1 MQRFSNNQV
10 SHDLKIL
17 TAPIMISAATPS
29 SIQWNLSFLSYSTT
43 CSTFSYAL
51 FPYPTTFCPTYFSYY
66 LTSFTNRLFY
76 SGYLLTSVATLF
88 LSAAETLEADILLS
102 ESFLFFYSALST
114 RGGRGSN
121 LSSGLTIFLDE
132 F

>member
-1 MQRFSNNQV
+1 MIDLILINLFNMQRFSNNQV

-17 TAPIMISAATPS
+17 TAPIMINAATPN

-51 FPYPTTFCPTYFSYY
+51 FPYPTTFSPTYFSYY

-76 SGYLLTSVATLF
+76 
-88 LSAAETLEADILLS
+88 
-102 ESFLFFYSALST
+102 
-114 RGGRGSN
+114 
-121 LSSGLTIFLDE
+121 
-132 F
+132 